1 MSEEEPDKVEKTALA
16 FDDLEDIP
24 SIDCE
29 DSLSD
34 SLPTVREVVPS
45 KSTRSNI
52 EAVEKEEETAT
63 EGRDKEVGQEEEQE
77 ACSGGNSRDKLE
89 EGTVQPEDKGS
100 GITDKARVGDGAT
113 DDLESAAVTHTFSFA
128 LRTELGGPP
137 HATPGP
143 PEPMDGEEGSK
154 DQASQASSS
163 PKASAKT
170 KSKSKKSKASRLAKE
185 ERDSDSSVSSRK
197 KGRTTTK
204 TQVKCKFAPGGLE
217 YIEDCLQGR
226 FFSGWVEE
234 RRWVEHLGGYRDEVQ
249 VDEWEAELNAQLN
262 AIVRSIPGVL
272 EGTKWINI
280 TAPSATELCYSL
292 WVLLGE
298 APSPGHYWFTVTG
311 VAVQPQFGL
320 RISLRILR
328 SIHPQDYETAEV
340 RRKRRKQLVAATEP
354 GQELETIGQH
364 ILDWWEQAQQISWA
378 GGWAAVRS
386 TLTLSNIREA
396 VRFTVVLV
404 ITLVV
409 GLAAFLR
416 ESHHVMLRF
425 VREAGIFF
433 RNITPFLQ
441 SIMGF
446 VEKLI
451 GGFYLLIAMVYRDF
465 RQPSGPPGPPP
476 PSSSFISPHRQ
487 PPLALGQAP
496 PPSPYAHPG
505 PRVVKYVGPEQWVYK
520 SQNKSSSPSS

>member
-34 SLPTVREVVPS
+34 SLPTVKEVAPLR
-45 KSTRSNI
+45 STSGNI
-52 EAVEKEEETAT
+52 GENGEKKEEIARES
-63 EGRDKEVGQEEEQE
+63 RDKEEREEAGQQV
-77 ACSGGNSRDKLE
+77 CSGGNSRDKLE
-89 EGTVQPEDKGS
+89 EGTMQPEDKES
-100 GITDKARVGDGAT
+100 GVTDKARVEDGAT
-113 DDLESAAVTHTFSFA
+113 NNLESPAVTHTFTFPIRKES
-128 LRTELGGPP
+128 GGPP
-137 HATPGP
+137 HTTPAP
-143 PEPMDGEEGSK
+143 PEPMDREEGK
-154 DQASQASSS
+154 VSQASSS
-163 PKASAKT
+163 PKLSAKT
-170 KSKSKKSKASRLAKE
+170 KTKSKKPKATRLAKE

-197 KGRTTTK
+197 KGRTTNK

-249 VDEWEAELNAQLN
+249 VDEWEVELNAQLN
-262 AIVRSIPGVL
+262 AIVRSIPGVV

-280 TAPSATELCYSL
+280 TPPSASELCYSL

-340 RRKRRKQLVAATEP
+340 RRKRRKQLAAATEP

-364 ILDWWEQAQQISWA
+364 IMDWCEQAQQISWA
-378 GGWAAVRS
+378 GGWTAVRS

-409 GLAAFLR
+409 GLVAFLR
-416 ESHHVMLRF
+416 ESHHVVLRF
-425 VREAGIFF
+425 IREAGIFF

-441 SIMGF
+441 SVMGF

-451 GGFYLLIAMVYRDF
+451 GGFYLLIAMVYRDI

-476 PSSSFISPHRQ
+476 PSSSFLSPHRQ

-496 PPSPYAHPG
+496 PPSPYTPPG

-520 SQNKSSSPSS
+520 SQNKSSSPPS

>member
-1 MSEEEPDKVEKTALA
+1 MSEEESDNGGRAALA
-16 FDDLEDIP
+16 FDDLDDIP

-29 DSLSD
+29 DSVSD
-34 SLPTVREVVPS
+34 SLPTVKEVAPS
-45 KSTRSNI
+45 KSARSKD
-52 EAVEKEEETAT
+52 EFGKKEETAR
-63 EGRDKEVGQEEEQE
+63 EDRDKGEEVVQQK
-77 ACSGGNSRDKLE
+77 ACSWDNSGDKLE
-89 EGTVQPEDKGS
+89 EGTKQAEDKANE
-100 GITDKARVGDGAT
+100 ITDKARAKDGAT
-113 DDLESAAVTHTFSFA
+113 DDQESPAVTHTFSFT
-128 LRTELGGPP
+128 LRTESGGPSRASP
-137 HATPGP
+137 AP
-143 PEPMDGEEGSK
+143 PEPMEGDERGK
-154 DQASQASSS
+154 GQAPQAPSS
-163 PKASAKT
+163 PKPSAKT
-170 KSKSKKSKASRLAKE
+170 KSKPKKAKTSRLAKE

-197 KGRTTTK
+197 KGRTATK
-204 TQVKCKFAPGGLE
+204 TQVKCKFAPGGME
-217 YIEDCLQGR
+217 YMEDCLQGR
-226 FFSGWVEE
+226 FFSGWVGE

-249 VDEWEAELNAQLN
+249 VDEWETELNAQLN
-262 AIVRSIPGVL
+262 AIVRSIPGVV

-280 TAPSATELCYSL
+280 TPPSASEPCYSL

-340 RRKRRKQLVAATEP
+340 RRKRRKQLASTTEP
-354 GQELETIGQH
+354 GQELETISQH
-364 ILDWWEQAQQISWA
+364 FQDWWEQAQQISWSRA
-378 GGWAAVRS
+378 WTAVSS
-386 TLTLSNIREA
+386 TLTLTNIREA

-409 GLAAFLR
+409 GLVAFLR
-416 ESHHVMLRF
+416 ESHHVVLRF

-476 PSSSFISPHRQ
+476 PSSFLSPHRQ

-496 PPSPYAHPG
+496 PPSPYTPAG
-505 PRVVKYVGPEQWVYK
+505 PRVVKYVAPEQWVYK
-520 SQNKSSSPSS
+520 SQNKSSSPPS